1 MCISAKTSVY
11 DSQIELFKIPKDAW
25 LQTIDSI
32 TTAIDANKKREF
44 DEEEEEEEESAKPAA
59 SSIPP
64 PNIAKPQSYC
74 KIKPPQNQFKFLT
87 VNTSNVVQ
95 VFKSVEN
102 SLDTIGLGVNNCFSR
117 LHLEAKNQLAEKA
130 FNIPLNDD
138 AANQITGGNYDLARV

>member
-1 MCISAKTSVY
+1 MYISAKTSVY

-32 TTAIDANKKREF
+32 TTAIDANKKL
-44 DEEEEEEEESAKPAA
+44 DEEEEEEEESAKPA
-59 SSIPP
+59 SIPP

-74 KIKPPQNQFKFLT
+74 KIKPPQNQFKFLS

-102 SLDTIGLGVNNCFSR
+102 SLDSIGLGVNNCFSR

-138 AANQITGGNYDLARV
+138 AANQITGGNYDLARM